1 MKKIQ
6 NLRVDY
12 SGKILKIKDMESN
25 PINEFKKWFDFAQ
38 INVKNEPNAMIVSTL
53 SKDSLINS
61 RTVLLKNISKNGF
74 IFFTNYESK
83 KGIDI
88 SNNNI
93 ISSVFLWKE
102 IERQVIIRGKASKI
116 SKVDFNKG

>member
-12 SGKILKIKDMESN
+12 SGEILNVEDMESK

-38 INVKNEPNAMIVSTL
+38 KNVKNEPHAMIVSTL
-53 SKDSLINS
+53 SKDGLINS
-61 RTVLLKNISKNGF
+61 RTVLLKNITKKGL

-83 KGIDI
+83 KGVDL

-102 IERQVIIRGKASKI
+102 IERQIIIKGIADKI
-116 SKVDFNKG
+116 SKEDSSK